1 MNKDLRI
8 ISLAPT
14 QTEIIVALGGFE
26 LLMGVTENCDY
37 PEAVVELPA
46 FGSWYAPDLLGVID
60 ARPDLVC
67 TFGKHQEEM
76 RAALVEAG
84 LRVYHSDPPTVRDS
98 LATFREIAAL
108 LKRPEVGESLIEG
121 LEDRLERVKQAMEGL
136 ARNDRPLVF
145 RIMHWDPLITV
156 GPGAFQHDVIE
167 LAGGCNVMADRPSP
181 YFVCDP
187 ADVRARNPHAI
198 FLCEPHIRKLLEQDG
213 EWQKVTAV
221 RTGRLFIF
229 DCGLTCRSGPR
240 IVDMVEGL
248 AKAIHP
254 ERAKHLPGQQKEP
267 GRGCSG
273 TCAGR

>member
-1 MNKDLRI
+1 MNKDPRI

-14 QTEIIVALGGFE
+14 QTEIIAALGGFE
-26 LLMGVTENCDY
+26 LLAGVTENCDY
-37 PEAVVELPA
+37 PEAAGELPA

-76 RAALVEAG
+76 RAALAEAG
-84 LRVYHSDPPTVRDS
+84 LQVYHSDPPTVRDS

-108 LKRPEVGESLIEG
+108 MNRPEAGVALIEG
-121 LEDRLERVKQAMEGL
+121 LKERLERVSGAMEGL
-136 ARNDRPLVF
+136 AWNDRPLVF

-167 LAGGCNVMADRPSP
+167 LAGGCNVMANGSSP

-187 ADVRARNPHAI
+187 AHVRARNPHAI
-198 FLCEPHIRKLLEQDG
+198 FLCEPHIRKLLEEDA
-213 EWQKVTAV
+213 EWRKVSAV
-221 RTGRLFIF
+221 RSGRIFIF

-248 AKAIHP
+248 ARAIHP
-254 ERAKHLPGQQKEP
+254 ERAKHLPGEQAEHR
-267 GRGCSG
+267 RGCSG
-273 TCAGR
+273 TCATR